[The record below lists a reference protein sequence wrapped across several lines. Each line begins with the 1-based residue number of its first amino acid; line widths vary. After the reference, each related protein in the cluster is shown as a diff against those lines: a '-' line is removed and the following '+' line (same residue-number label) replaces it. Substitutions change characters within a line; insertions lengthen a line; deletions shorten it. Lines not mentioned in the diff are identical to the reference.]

1 MSTPSPEPGA
11 ARTQAQAQ
19 TRPRAR
25 YGSHAGKPQAVREP
39 GGGISGK
46 ALAVFA
52 VAMLVLVAVMA
63 GQAFLRSQSRVVTAE
78 FMTQERIDDETARL
92 WIEVNRKNVDRD
104 AYCIVF
110 AVDYEHAEIGRREV
124 VIPAGGEK
132 LQRLAVE
139 LPTREPVASGRV
151 YGCAQDIPF
160 YMDTS
165 ATYLGAR

>member
-1 MSTPSPEPGA
+1 MSTPSPNPGSA
-11 ARTQAQAQ
+11 PTPAQ
-19 TRPRAR
+19 TQERSRAR
-25 YGSHAGKPQAVREP
+25 YGSHAGKPQAVCKP
-39 GGGISGK
+39 NGGISGK
-46 ALAVFA
+46 AVAVFA
-52 VAMLVLVAVMA
+52 VAMLILVAVLA

-92 WIEVNRKNVDRD
+92 WIEVDRKDVEHD

-110 AVDYEHAEIGRREV
+110 AVDYEHTEIGRREV

-160 YMDTS
+160 YMNTS
-165 ATYLGAR
+165 TTYLGAR